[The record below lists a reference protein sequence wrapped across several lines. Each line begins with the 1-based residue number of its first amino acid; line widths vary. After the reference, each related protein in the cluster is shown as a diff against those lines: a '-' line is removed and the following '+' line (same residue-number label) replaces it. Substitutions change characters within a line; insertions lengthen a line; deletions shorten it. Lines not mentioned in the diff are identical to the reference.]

1 MGRIAN
7 HACVFARL
15 IIPNDDQ
22 SKNDYGV
29 FPFMVQLREHTT
41 HKHLKGIK
49 TGDIGPKFGYVGKDN
64 GFLQMDNVRIPRD
77 NMF

>member
-22 SKNDYGV
+22 SINDYGV
-29 FPFMVQLREHTT
+29 FPFLVQLREHST

-49 TGDIGPKFGYVGKDN
+49 TGDIGPKLGYIGKDN

>member
-15 IIPNDDQ
+15 IIPNENDPM
-22 SKNDYGV
+22 KNNDYGV
-29 FPFMVQLREHTT
+29 FPFLVQLREHST
-41 HKHLKGIK
+41 HKYLKGIK

-64 GFLQMDNVRIPRD
+64 GFL
-77 NMF
+77 